1 MNIRDI
7 LDSLNIIETEE
18 TEQPVSHEPKRKSL
32 AKDHGEVFS
41 IGDSVL
47 DVDFKAEFAPRPQSV
62 IEFYVPKELRGQGIG
77 TKLLQMAVAKYPML
91 GGQVSSMASLK
102 IFYNAGFRNP
112 RIPTGSVQDHVD
124 IMNEYSS
131 VYMAHTDE
139 KGVPYSKQ
147 KVEGKVNIRDILDKL
162 DLIESEQLLAPNGK
176 PSNLNL
182 VQYQQVRTPEFK
194 SWFGDW
200 ETNPNAASKVVDEN
214 GEPLV
219 VYHGSPL
226 SFDMFANNSWF
237 TTDPQDAATYSDMAI
252 PGNEHLPQT
261 YPVFLAIKKPKYV
274 DFYIIKREAEAGLD
288 KLKSDSGYIITQGN
302 RKHFVV
308 KNSTQ
313 VKSAIGNTGSFN
325 KKSTKVHENR

>member
-18 TEQPVSHEPKRKSL
+18 TEQPVSQEPKRKSL

-147 KVEGKVNIRDILDKL
+147 KVEGKLNIRDILDKL
-162 DLIESEQLLAPNGK
+162 DLIESEMLAEKSLSKAQQRLFGAVKHAQETGK
-176 PSNLNL
+176 ASSPKIK
-182 VQYQQVRTPEFK
+182 QMAK
-194 SWFGDW
+194 SI
-200 ETNPNAASKVVDEN
+200 S
-214 GEPLV
+214 
-219 VYHGSPL
+219 
-226 SFDMFANNSWF
+226 
-237 TTDPQDAATYSDMAI
+237 
-252 PGNEHLPQT
+252 
-261 YPVFLAIKKPKYV
+261 
-274 DFYIIKREAEAGLD
+274 
-288 KLKSDSGYIITQGN
+288 KSDVSD
-302 RKHFVV
+302 F
-308 KNSTQ
+308 
-313 VKSAIGNTGSFN
+313 A
-325 KKSTKVHENR
+325 STKHKGLPEKKKK